1 MSVKILIFKLHD
13 RNYSQKA
20 PSNSKGTAITS
31 SRTTIPRSEKT
42 LQDLGDGGPPTSV
55 QPTVRELVSDSSDAT
70 IWFYSVA
77 SGILTL
83 GAAIFIQWLVY
94 DDWLHQAGL
103 RVTGSVLAAVFLG
116 SLVFRSLW
124 HARERRRRMLEL
136 LQSIRWT
143 NDRIRNSLQA
153 IECVTYAA
161 SPEIT
166 EDVKNAVDDI
176 ENILNDLLASPS
188 SQEASRVK
196 PRAVHVRSG

>member
-1 MSVKILIFKLHD
+1 V
-13 RNYSQKA
+13 
-20 PSNSKGTAITS
+20 
-31 SRTTIPRSEKT
+31 
-42 LQDLGDGGPPTSV
+42 SV
-55 QPTVRELVSDSSDAT
+55 QPTVRELIADAPDAS
-70 IWFYSVA
+70 IWFYSVL
-77 SGILTL
+77 SGVLTL

-103 RVTGSVLAAVFLG
+103 RLTGSVLAGLFLG

-124 HARERRRRMLEL
+124 HAREKRRRMLEL

-166 EDVKNAVDDI
+166 EDVKNAVDNI
-176 ENILNDLLASPS
+176 ENILNDLLASPDS
-188 SQEASRVK
+188 HVSRRAK
-196 PRAVHVRSG
+196 ARAVQARSG

>member
-1 MSVKILIFKLHD
+1 M
-13 RNYSQKA
+13 
-20 PSNSKGTAITS
+20 
-31 SRTTIPRSEKT
+31 
-42 LQDLGDGGPPTSV
+42 SV

-176 ENILNDLLASPS
+176 ENILNDLLASPN